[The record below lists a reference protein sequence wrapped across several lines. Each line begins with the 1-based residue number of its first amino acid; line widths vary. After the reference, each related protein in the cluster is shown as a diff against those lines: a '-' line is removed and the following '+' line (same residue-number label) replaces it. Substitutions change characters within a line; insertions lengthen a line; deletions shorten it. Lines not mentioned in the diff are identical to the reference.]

1 MSSIQNILR
10 KLGKAT
16 LVLVGVYGVLMT
28 LFLLLRPLVGES
40 WLIVALFNSYL
51 PALFFPSMAFLL
63 IGLILRRWRVT
74 VLQLPALLGF
84 MLLYS
89 NVMLPPPDTTEAGEL
104 QFTLLT
110 FNISTKNA
118 DYSDIE
124 RIIRET
130 DADIVAVQELN
141 SAAAEYLAPALNEV
155 YPYQALYPED
165 GYSGQG
171 VFSRFPLSNDVFW
184 QIELGHMRVDV
195 EVQGTSIA
203 LYSVH
208 PVHPFLLDRGIFNL
222 EPNTREINDILA
234 RTAQES
240 GRVIVVGDFNMSDMS
255 DNYAHLH
262 AAFGDAF
269 RAEGGGLGLT
279 FPVPV
284 PLARLDYVFYNS
296 GIIPVEARVGSTGG
310 GSDHYPLWVQL
321 SLDTP

>member
-1 MSSIQNILR
+1 MIRLQNILR

-16 LVLVGVYGVLMT
+16 LFLVGLYGVVMT

-40 WLIVALFNSYL
+40 WLIVAIFNSYL
-51 PALFFPSMAFLL
+51 PALFFPPLVFLL
-63 IGLILRRWRVT
+63 GALILRHWRVM

-89 NVMLPPPDTTEAGEL
+89 SVMLPPPDTTESGEL

-110 FNISTKNA
+110 FNISTKNLS
-118 DYSDIE
+118 YNEIE
-124 RIIRET
+124 RIIRES

-141 SAAAEYLAPALNEV
+141 SGSAEYLAPALADI
-155 YPYQALYPED
+155 YPNQALHPED
-165 GYSGQG
+165 AYSGQG
-171 VFSRFPLSNDVFW
+171 VFSRFRLSNDVYW

-195 EVQGTSIA
+195 EVEGTPIA

-208 PVHPFLLDRGIFNL
+208 PLHPFLPERGFFNL

-234 RTAQES
+234 RTAQEP
-240 GRVIVVGDFNMSDMS
+240 GGVIVVGDFNMSDMS

-296 GIIPVEARVGSTGG
+296 GIIPVDARVGSTGG

-321 SLDTP
+321 SLGTP